1 MLAAEKRTQNVIDK
15 LLTLSQVRTSRRSF
29 TTVDLAES
37 VRDVVSDLDVT
48 IDESGGRVECAELPT
63 VEADAVQT
71 ERESASRS
79 ASESPRVT
87 VGTSP
92 LTELRG
98 RGRPSS

>member
-1 MLAAEKRTQNVIDK
+1 MLAAEKRTQDVIDK

-87 VGTSP
+87 AVTSP

-98 RGRPSS
+98 RDRPSW